1 MQLIVWTKDDDVL
14 TATDP
19 SDGSEHTFTT
29 YYKDVVAHCVDDSK
43 SIVLKQANAKNTNSN
58 MTEIYSA
65 SGEIELMIGY
75 LDTSNSKIIYNASV
89 PPSKFRV
96 EKFKYTEADGWTTKP
111 TNTK

>member
-1 MQLIVWTKDDDVL
+1 
-14 TATDP
+14 
-19 SDGSEHTFTT
+19 
-29 YYKDVVAHCVDDSK
+29 
-43 SIVLKQANAKNTNSN
+43 